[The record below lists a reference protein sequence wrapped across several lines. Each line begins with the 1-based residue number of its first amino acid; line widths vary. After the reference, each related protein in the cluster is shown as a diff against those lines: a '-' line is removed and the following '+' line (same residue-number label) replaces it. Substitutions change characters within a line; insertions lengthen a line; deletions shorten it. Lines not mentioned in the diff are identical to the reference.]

1 MAVFFFLIIASFVFL
16 WMTTGA
22 LDPLN
27 TSVLALMGISAATA
41 ASAAI
46 VDANKEARVE
56 NRGNALADERRR
68 LETELKALDV
78 KKTEADAAIKAAGA
92 QVSPAQQ
99 AQLTETQAEIAR
111 RRERVSQIDQE
122 LAAVATLVQPPA
134 SEGFL
139 SDILS
144 DENGVSF
151 HRFQIVVWTLV
162 LGVIFVETVYTNL
175 TMPAFDEKLLALM
188 GLSAGT
194 YLGFKFPETK

>member
-1 MAVFFFLIIASFVFL
+1 
-16 WMTTGA
+16 MTTGA

-27 TSVLALMGISAATA
+27 TSVRALRGISAATA